1 MTIPDSPAP
10 FSRDGRDFHVR
21 FERDKLR
28 QIATKGR
35 KRSKN
40 LRVAILLIS
49 GIITNRSGTSPLTA
63 QLRVRQDLSSA
74 PAGQTY

>member
-1 MTIPDSPAP
+1 M
-10 FSRDGRDFHVR
+10 VR
-21 FERDKLR
+21 TR
-28 QIATKGR
+28 QIATDCDER
-35 KRSKN
+35 KEAIEN